1 MEIKYLKD
9 LRDNPTIH
17 ARSHSWTLE
26 PMPETE
32 IVELEKFWNQGNPFP
47 VALRELLYLAGHYCY
62 VLDYGIEE
70 TMQELQEFVR
80 EEMVDHNKTIARP
93 FFVIDVYNAATQ
105 FLFVYL
111 DENDDPAIYQGY
123 YSLDVAIWITLVSPT
138 LSNYINSLIKIVKS
152 GQNPF

>member
-9 LRDNPTIH
+9 LRDNSTVVSNTFNLKI
-17 ARSHSWTLE
+17 E

-32 IVELEKFWNQGNPFP
+32 IVELEKFWNHGNPFP
-47 VALRELLYLAGHYCY
+47 TALRELLLLAGHRCY
-62 VLDYGIEE
+62 VVDYGIDE
-70 TMQELQEFVR
+70 TRHELQEFVR
-80 EEMVDHNKTIARP
+80 EEMVDHHKTIARP

-111 DENDDPAIYQGY
+111 DEDDDPAVHEGY
-123 YSLDVAIWITLVSPT
+123 YSHDAAIWITLISQN
-138 LSNYINSLIKIVKS
+138 LSEYINSLINWKKS